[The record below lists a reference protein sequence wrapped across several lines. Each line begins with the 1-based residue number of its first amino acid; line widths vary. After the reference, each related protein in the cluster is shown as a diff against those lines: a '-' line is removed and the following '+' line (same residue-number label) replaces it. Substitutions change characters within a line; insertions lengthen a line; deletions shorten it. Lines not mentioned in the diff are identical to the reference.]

1 MERHQPNKMKASFVK
16 IKGISIALT
25 ICAVTLLSANSV
37 RRARVNPKDGLAYV
51 WIPSGTYWTGCLQ
64 GDAQCIGWERTRAE
78 IRIEEGFW
86 IGQTEVTQAAYKKV
100 MDAEP
105 SSYHGANLPVERVG
119 WSDAMAYCNRIGM
132 RLPTESEWEYA
143 AYGGTT
149 ELPKEPLNL
158 IAWYDPNSNDTTHPV
173 GTKLPNGF
181 GVFDMLGNVWE
192 WVSDVGTIDVNGA
205 IPNARVL
212 KGGSFFNSARDIR
225 VSDRL
230 GAPIDLRH
238 RDVGFRCAGI

>member
-86 IGQTEVTQAAYKKV
+86 IGQTEVTQAAYKESDGRRTQLLPWRKF
-100 MDAEP
+100 AG
-105 SSYHGANLPVERVG
+105 GARRMVG
-119 WSDAMAYCNRIGM
+119 CD
-132 RLPTESEWEYA
+132 
-143 AYGGTT
+143 
-149 ELPKEPLNL
+149 
-158 IAWYDPNSNDTTHPV
+158 
-173 GTKLPNGF
+173 
-181 GVFDMLGNVWE
+181 
-192 WVSDVGTIDVNGA
+192 
-205 IPNARVL
+205 
-212 KGGSFFNSARDIR
+212 
-225 VSDRL
+225 
-230 GAPIDLRH
+230 
-238 RDVGFRCAGI
+238 GIL

>member
-1 MERHQPNKMKASFVK
+1 MLKMTGFPIVLAMV
-16 IKGISIALT
+16 
-25 ICAVTLLSANSV
+25 AVVLFSV
-37 RRARVNPKDGLAYV
+37 NTAPHKRINHKDGLTYV
-51 WIPSGTYWTGCLQ
+51 WIPPGTYWTGCLP
-64 GDAQCIGWERTRAE
+64 GDAQCIGWERKRVE
-78 IRIEEGFW
+78 VRIGAGFW
-86 IGQTEVTQAAYKKV
+86 MGQTEVTQAAYKKV
-100 MDAEP
+100 MDADP
-105 SSYHGANLPVERVG
+105 SVYHGENLPVDRVG
-119 WSDAMAYCNRIGM
+119 WSDGAEYCNRIGM

-143 AYGGTT
+143 AYGGTA

-173 GTKLPNGF
+173 GTKRPNGF
-181 GVFDMLGNVWE
+181 GLFDMLGNVWE

-212 KGGSFFNSARDIR
+212 KGGSFYNAARDIR

-238 RDVGFRCAGI
+238 RDVGFRCVGDGDW